1 MSVEAVSRL
10 VSRPAGVSRGRCHK
24 HPSNHGYMTKIN
36 SPILG
41 LAWKGAPIAK
51 LVWGHLPHLGY
62 QGSNPLPARG
72 CLAARGPR
80 SVAWL
85 AEGEPGWLA
94 FFALDRVFTV
104 SKKAMSKCNNFNIR

>member
-62 QGSNPLPARG
+62 MLRVSG
-72 CLAARGPR
+72 GPR
-80 SVAWL
+80 ATVCGMAGRGG
-85 AEGEPGWLA
+85 A
-94 FFALDRVFTV
+94 RVVGFSDV
-104 SKKAMSKCNNFNIR
+104 